1 MNKSFPL
8 QPSPFNLHPKVAVI
22 GDFMIDHYLWGK
34 SDRISPEAPVPVVEV
49 IKEEDRLGGAGN
61 VVNNLLALGSDV
73 LVSTV
78 IGKNSHRLLELLK
91 EKNIDTSGVFIDES
105 RETIIKSRVI
115 AGNHQVIRYD
125 KETKTPITPEYEEK
139 ILSYLNENIE
149 KIDLI
154 LLSDYEKGVLT
165 KTLTQ
170 KIIKLANSNNK
181 KLIIDP
187 KKDFNKYIN
196 AWMIKPNKK
205 ELSTA
210 AGMDINTQEDLV
222 KAGWKVKK
230 ELNLDYLLVT
240 LSEEGMAFF
249 GDEYIKIPTIAKEVY
264 DVTGAGDTVLASLG
278 YYLSKSEDMIE
289 AMHFANA
296 AAAVVVSKIGSATVT
311 LEEIEETK
319 RRIDNSVDY
328 KIVDFEKIAHISN
341 DLRIKNKKI
350 IFTNG
355 CFDILHLGHVK
366 YLQKAKSLGDKLIVG
381 VNSNDSVSRLKGPE
395 RPVNDEYDR
404 AYLLASLEVVDYVVI
419 FEEDT
424 PYELIK
430 KIKPDVLV
438 KGKDYEGKEVVGS
451 DIAGEVK
458 LIDFVEGRST
468 TSIIK
473 KVKNEK

>member
-1 MNKSFPL
+1 
-8 QPSPFNLHPKVAVI
+8 
-22 GDFMIDHYLWGK
+22 
-34 SDRISPEAPVPVVEV
+34 EAPVPVVEI

-61 VVNNLLALGSDV
+61 VVNNLLALGSEV

-78 IGKNSHRLLELLK
+78 IGKNSDRLLELLK
-91 EKNIDTSGVFIDES
+91 EKDIDTNGIFIDKE

-125 KETKTPITPEYEEK
+125 KETKTPISSEFEEK
-139 ILSYLNENIE
+139 IFNYLSENIK

-187 KKDFNKYIN
+187 KKDFSKYVN

-210 AGMDINTQEDLV
+210 AGMNINSEEDLIN
-222 KAGWKVKK
+222 AGWKVKK
-230 ELNLDYLLVT
+230 DLNLDYLLVT
-240 LSEEGMAFF
+240 LSEEGMALF
-249 GDEYIKIPTIAKEVY
+249 GDEYVKIPTVAKEVY

-278 YYLSKSEDMIE
+278 YYLSRNDDMIE

-319 RRIDNSVDY
+319 RRLDNSVDY
-328 KIVDFEKIAHISN
+328 KIVDFETIEHIAN
-341 DLRIKNKKI
+341 DLKNQNKKVV
-350 IFTNG
+350 FTNG

-381 VNSNDSVSRLKGPE
+381 VNSNESVKRLKGPE

-430 KIKPDVLV
+430 RVKPDVLV

-451 DIAGEVK
+451 DIAKEVK
-458 LIDFVEGRST
+458 LIEFVEGRST
-468 TSIIK
+468 TNII
-473 KVKNEK
+473 EKMRGKSC

>member
-1 MNKSFPL
+1 MI
-8 QPSPFNLHPKVAVI
+8 AVI

-34 SDRISPEAPVPVVEV
+34 SERISPEAPVPVVEV
-49 IKEEDRLGGAGN
+49 NKEEDRLGGAGN
-61 VVNNLLALGSDV
+61 VVNNLLALGSEV

-78 IGKNSHRLLELLK
+78 VGKNSKRLFDLLK
-91 EKNIDTSGVFIDES
+91 SKNIDVSGIFVDES
-105 RETIIKSRVI
+105 RESIIKSRVI

-125 KETKTPITPEYEEK
+125 KETKTPILPEYEDK
-139 ILSYLNENIE
+139 ILNYLSKNID

-165 KTLTQ
+165 KSLTQ
-170 KIIKLANSNNK
+170 KIIKLSNRHNK

-187 KKDFNKYIN
+187 KKDFSKYVN

-205 ELSTA
+205 ELSLA
-210 AGMDINTQEDLV
+210 AGMEINSEDELIT
-222 KAGWKVKK
+222 AGWQVKK
-230 ELNLDYLLVT
+230 DLNLDYLLVT
-240 LSEEGMAFF
+240 LSEEGMALF
-249 GDEYIKIPTIAKEVY
+249 GEEYIKIPTVAKEVY

-278 YYLSKSEDMIE
+278 YYLSKNNELTE
-289 AMHFANA
+289 AMNFANA

-311 LEEIEETK
+311 LEEIEEAE
-319 RRIDNSVDY
+319 RRLDNSVDY
-328 KIVDFEKIAHISN
+328 KIVDFEKIEHIAN
-341 DLRIKNKKI
+341 DLRAQNKKI
-350 IFTNG
+350 VFTNG

-366 YLQKAKSLGDKLIVG
+366 YLQKAKALGDRLIVG
-381 VNSNDSVSRLKGPE
+381 VNSNSSVTRLKGPE

-451 DIAGEVK
+451 DIAKEVK
-458 LIDFVEGRST
+458 LIEFVNGKST
-468 TSIIK
+468 TGIIN
-473 KVKNEK
+473 KVKSKRG

>member
-1 MNKSFPL
+1 MI
-8 QPSPFNLHPKVAVI
+8 AVI

-34 SDRISPEAPVPVVEV
+34 SERISPEAPVPVVEI

-61 VVNNLLALGSDV
+61 VVNNLLALGSEV

-78 IGKNSHRLLELLK
+78 VGKNSDRLLGLLK
-91 EKNIDTSGVFIDES
+91 EKNINTDGIFIDKS
-105 RETIIKSRVI
+105 RETIIKSRII
-115 AGNHQVIRYD
+115 ADNHQVIRYD
-125 KETKTPITPEYEEK
+125 KETKTPVSNEFEEK
-139 ILSYLNENIE
+139 ILNYLSENINKVE
-149 KIDLI
+149 LI

-187 KKDFNKYIN
+187 KKDFSKYVN

-205 ELSTA
+205 ELSIA
-210 AGMDINTQEDLV
+210 AGMEIRNEEDLM

-230 ELNLDYLLVT
+230 DLNLKYLLVT
-240 LSEEGMAFF
+240 LSEEGMALF

-278 YYLSKSEDMIE
+278 YYLSISEDMIE

-311 LEEIEETK
+311 LEEIEETE

-328 KIVDFEKIAHISN
+328 KIVDFETIEHIAN
-341 DLRIKNKKI
+341 DLRNQNKKI
-350 IFTNG
+350 VFTNG

-381 VNSNDSVSRLKGPE
+381 LNSNESVKRLKGPT

-404 AYLLASLEVVDYVVI
+404 AYLLAGLEVVDYVVI

-430 KIKPDVLV
+430 KVKPDILV

-451 DIAGEVK
+451 DIAKEVR

>member
-1 MNKSFPL
+1 MI
-8 QPSPFNLHPKVAVI
+8 AVI

-49 IKEEDRLGGAGN
+49 VKEEDRLGGAGN
-61 VVNNLLALGSDV
+61 VVNNLLALGSEV

-78 IGKNSHRLLELLK
+78 VGKNSQRLLDLLK
-91 EKNIDTSGVFIDES
+91 EKNIKTDGIFVDKA

-115 AGNHQVIRYD
+115 ASNHQVIRYD
-125 KETKTPITPEYEEK
+125 KETKTPISSEFEEK
-139 ILSYLNENIE
+139 IFNYLSDNID
-149 KIDLI
+149 KLDLI

-165 KTLTQ
+165 KILTQ
-170 KIIKLANSNNK
+170 KIIDLANKTNK

-187 KKDFNKYIN
+187 KKDFSKYVN

-210 AGMDINTQEDLV
+210 AGMEIRDEKDLI
-222 KAGWKVKK
+222 KAGWKLKK
-230 ELNLDYLLVT
+230 DLNLKYLLVT
-240 LSEEGMAFF
+240 LSEEGMALF
-249 GDEYIKIPTIAKEVY
+249 GDEYVKIPTVAKEVY

-278 YYLSKSEDMIE
+278 YYLSKNEDMRE

-319 RRIDNSVDY
+319 RRLDNSVDY
-328 KIVDFEKIAHISN
+328 KIVDFETIEHIAN
-341 DLRIKNKKI
+341 DLKNQNKKI
-350 IFTNG
+350 VFTNG

-381 VNSNDSVSRLKGPE
+381 VNSNESVKRLKGPT

-430 KIKPDVLV
+430 RVKPDILV

-451 DIAGEVK
+451 DIAKEVK
-458 LIDFVEGRST
+458 LIEFVEGRST
-468 TSIIK
+468 TNII
-473 KVKNEK
+473 EKMRGK

>member
-1 MNKSFPL
+1 MI
-8 QPSPFNLHPKVAVI
+8 AVI

-34 SDRISPEAPVPVVEV
+34 SERISPEAPVPVVEV
-49 IKEEDRLGGAGN
+49 LKEEDRLGGAGN
-61 VVNNLLALGSDV
+61 VVNNLLALGEEV
-73 LVSTV
+73 LVSSV
-78 IGKNSHRLLELLK
+78 IGKNAKRLLNLLE
-91 EKNIDTSGVFIDES
+91 EKNIDVSGMFIDKN

-125 KETKTPITPEYEEK
+125 KETKTPISEEYEK
-139 ILSYLNENIE
+139 RILDYLKKNLD

-154 LLSDYEKGVLT
+154 LLSDYEKGTLT

-170 KIIKLANSNNK
+170 KIIKLANRENK

-187 KKDFNKYIN
+187 KKDFSKYQN

-205 ELSTA
+205 ELSVA
-210 AGMDINTQEDLV
+210 ANMDIKNEDDLI
-222 KAGWKVKK
+222 KAGWKVKN

-240 LSEEGMAFF
+240 LSEEGMALF
-249 GDEYIKIPTIAKEVY
+249 GEEYKKIPTVAKEVY

-278 YYLSKSEDMIE
+278 YYLSKKDDLTG

-311 LEEIEETK
+311 LEEIEEAQ
-319 RRIDNSVDY
+319 RRFDNSVDH
-328 KIVDFEKIAHISN
+328 KIVDFEKIEHISK
-341 DLRIKNKKI
+341 DLKAQNKKVV
-350 IFTNG
+350 FTNG

-366 YLQKAKSLGDKLIVG
+366 YLQKAKALGDVLIVG
-381 VNSNDSVSRLKGPE
+381 VNSNESVSRLKGPE
-395 RPVNDEYDR
+395 RPVNDQYDR

-430 KIKPDVLV
+430 RVKPDILV

-451 DIAGEVK
+451 DIAKEVK
-458 LIDFVEGRST
+458 LIDFVQGRST
-468 TSIIK
+468 TNIINK
-473 KVKNEK
+473 MKGK

>member
-1 MNKSFPL
+1 
-8 QPSPFNLHPKVAVI
+8 
-22 GDFMIDHYLWGK
+22 
-34 SDRISPEAPVPVVEV
+34 
-49 IKEEDRLGGAGN
+49 
-61 VVNNLLALGSDV
+61 
-73 LVSTV
+73 
-78 IGKNSHRLLELLK
+78 
-91 EKNIDTSGVFIDES
+91 
-105 RETIIKSRVI
+105 
-115 AGNHQVIRYD
+115 
-125 KETKTPITPEYEEK
+125 
-139 ILSYLNENIE
+139 
-149 KIDLI
+149 
-154 LLSDYEKGVLT
+154 
-165 KTLTQ
+165 
-170 KIIKLANSNNK
+170 
-181 KLIIDP
+181 
-187 KKDFNKYIN
+187 YIN

-210 AGMDINTQEDLV
+210 AGMDINSEEDLIN
-222 KAGWKVKK
+222 AGWKVKK

-240 LSEEGMAFF
+240 LSEEGMALF
-249 GDEYIKIPTIAKEVY
+249 GDEYVKIPTIAKEVY

-319 RRIDNSVDY
+319 RRLDNSVDY
-328 KIVDFEKIAHISN
+328 KIVDFKTIEHISN
-341 DLRIKNKKI
+341 DLKNQNKKI
-350 IFTNG
+350 VFTNG

-381 VNSNDSVSRLKGPE
+381 VNSNESVKRLKGSD

-438 KGKDYEGKEVVGS
+438 KGKDYEGKKVVGS

-458 LIDFVEGRST
+458 LIEFVEGRST